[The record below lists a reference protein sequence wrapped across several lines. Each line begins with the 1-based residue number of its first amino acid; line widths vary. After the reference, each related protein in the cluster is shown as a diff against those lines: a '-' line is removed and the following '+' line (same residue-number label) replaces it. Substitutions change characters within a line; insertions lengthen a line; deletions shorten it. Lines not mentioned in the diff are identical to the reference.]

1 VFLVEARRET
11 EIGKLDVATS
21 VEQDVVGLDV
31 TRVLSVGK
39 DYSGEAAGH
48 TDG

>member
-1 VFLVEARRET
+1 VFLVEACRET
-11 EIGKLDVATS
+11 EIGQLDVATS

-31 TRVLSVGK
+31 TRVPSVG
-39 DYSGEAAGH
+39 SGDSGVAAGH

>member
-1 VFLVEARRET
+1 VFLVEACRET

-31 TRVLSVGK
+31 TRVSSVGR
-39 DYSGEAAGH
+39 DYSSEAAGR
-48 TDG
+48 TGG